1 VAAAATN
8 GEGPAASTIDAATS
22 AATTRVRM
30 REDENDEVIPW
41 SGKAREFPVDSS
53 MFSDRVL
60 LERLSEQLV
69 PARIYYAKG
78 SAAKQKR
85 GQTQK
90 RPTRSQ
96 V

>member
-1 VAAAATN
+1 
-8 GEGPAASTIDAATS
+8 
-22 AATTRVRM
+22 M
-30 REDENDEVIPW
+30 REDKDDEVIPW
-41 SGKAREFPVDSS
+41 SGKAREFSVDSS

-69 PARIYYAKG
+69 PVRIYYARG

-90 RPTRSQ
+90 RCDVSAGSTTKKRRVIPVKKIEQGTYLH
-96 V
+96 